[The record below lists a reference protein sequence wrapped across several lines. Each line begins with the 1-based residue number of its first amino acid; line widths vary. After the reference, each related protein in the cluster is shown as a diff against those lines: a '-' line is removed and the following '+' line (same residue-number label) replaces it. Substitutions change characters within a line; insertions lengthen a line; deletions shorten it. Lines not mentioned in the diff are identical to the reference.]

1 MHFVADASG
10 LGCAVPGPHLHVRR
24 RANANGAW
32 AKSRRSRAVP
42 VDDLVVLAYD
52 TYVFERDRCRPARDC
67 DFVLVNLF
75 HPPLGAPMRP
85 GAVNE
90 LLTGLSRRAGLSR
103 SVHPHQLRHGFASN
117 VLDAGGALDEAQEL
131 LGHARAG
138 STQVYLH
145 PSPQRLRD
153 AVDRVAASVPASG
166 DGR

>member
-1 MHFVADASG
+1 MT
-10 LGCAVPGPHLHVRR
+10 R
-24 RANANGAW
+24 
-32 AKSRRSRAVP
+32 
-42 VDDLVVLAYD
+42 
-52 TYVFERDRCRPARDC
+52 YVFERDRCRQARDC

-131 LGHARAG
+131 LGHAHVG
-138 STQVYLH
+138 STQIYLH
-145 PSPQRLRD
+145 PSRRGC
-153 AVDRVAASVPASG
+153 ARRSIACARRRRRSG